1 MSRRKCAEKMAAKVA
16 ARSDAQSAPVPAL
29 DQTAAAN
36 GWLPATVTSMTDED
50 IGCICR
56 VALGTHGATDPDK
69 YRREGFRNLFMTPP
83 ATGPTYMQYSRA
95 LLTHCYEGT
104 ADSQRFLVG
113 DAFFDIEIGMPPAG
127 YRGPIA
133 TPEELAVAFC
143 AVTLPAPLPW
153 VKLIR
158 TMKSWIPN
166 HSGSLGH
173 AELDSLYTSFW
184 PVRGVARRIIGPEVA
199 ALVASRDDWGLLV
212 NRATLI
218 CVASAPI
225 STGTDA
231 QELAAS
237 AIRIASLMPSDPS
250 TLR

>member
-1 MSRRKCAEKMAAKVA
+1 MSRRKRAEKIAAEVA
-16 ARSDAQSAPVPAL
+16 ARADAESAPVSAL

-36 GWLPATVTSMTDED
+36 GWVAVAVTPMTDED

-104 ADSQRFLVG
+104 VDSRRFFVG
-113 DAFFDIEIGMPPAG
+113 DAFFDIEIATPPAG
-127 YRGPIA
+127 YSGPIA

-153 VKLIR
+153 LQLIR

-166 HSGSLGH
+166 HSGSLGYP
-173 AELDSLYTSFW
+173 ELDSLYTSFC
-184 PVRGVARRIIGPEVA
+184 PVRGAATRIVGPEVA

-218 CVASAPI
+218 CVASGPF

-231 QELAAS
+231 QELVTS
-237 AIRIASLMPSDPS
+237 AIRIANLMPSDPS
-250 TLR
+250 TMP